1 MSRRLA
7 TSTLTLVGSQA
18 IYNGGLAV
26 EFALIVNWFGDTAQ
40 GSYSIAL
47 GLASLFEVG
56 VHWGSQHLVNREA
69 AARFDTL
76 KARLPALF
84 AASLL
89 TIGCV
94 AVAITGVYGWP
105 MAVIA
110 TAALMRAGAMLVG
123 AICIGRGH
131 LLAPVIARILSPLL
145 ALGVM
150 VFWVRH
156 DPTLA
161 GLALATVAATVGYA
175 GPMWLA
181 ARHLGLHG
189 PAGPSR
195 WLAGWRQLA
204 GDVWPYL
211 VLFFFGQLLFR
222 SDSVL
227 LKVLSDET
235 VVAHYMRAFKWIE
248 GLFFLPHVVASV
260 AIPALVAA
268 GRSGDPRAQGRTLLQ
283 IALVLVCGLSLVA
296 VALRLVGPAILHMV
310 LGEAVADASTL
321 FGTLVWIV
329 PIHGLGI
336 YLAAA
341 LVTRRQERT
350 LLVVVIVASLS
361 SLAAKAIGFS
371 LFGTGAFVWGLYFG
385 LLLHAVGCA
394 WCLWRQPG
402 SPA

>member
-7 TSTLTLVGSQA
+7 TSTLFLVGSQA
-18 IYNGGLAV
+18 MYNGGLAV
-26 EFALIVNWFGDTAQ
+26 EFALIVSWFDDTSQ

-76 KARLPALF
+76 KERLPSLF

-89 TIGCV
+89 TILCV
-94 AVAITGVYGWP
+94 GTAITGVYGWP

-110 TAALMRAGAMLVG
+110 VAALTRAGAMLLG
-123 AICIGRGH
+123 AICIGRGEI
-131 LLAPVIARILSPLL
+131 LAPVTARILSPVL

-150 VFWVRH
+150 LVWVRN
-156 DPTLA
+156 DPTLV
-161 GLALATVAATVGYA
+161 GLALVTVAATLGYA
-175 GPMWLA
+175 GPVWVA
-181 ARHLGLHG
+181 TQKLGLRG
-189 PAGPSR
+189 PARPSR
-195 WLAGWRQLA
+195 WISGWRQLA

-227 LKVLSDET
+227 LKWLADEAH
-235 VVAHYMRAFKWIE
+235 VAHYMRAFKWIE
-248 GLFFLPHVVASV
+248 GLFFLPHVVASA

-268 GRSGDPRAQGRTLLQ
+268 GDSDDPKAQKRTLLQ
-283 IALVLVCGLSLVA
+283 VAVVLGCALSLVA
-296 VALRLVGPAILHMV
+296 VGLHLLGPAILSLF
-310 LGEAVADASTL
+310 LGEAVADSRAL
-321 FGTLVWIV
+321 FVTLVWVV

-341 LVTRRQERT
+341 LVTRRQERA
-350 LLVVVIVASLS
+350 LLGIVVVASLCG
-361 SLAAKAIGFS
+361 LTAKVIGFA
-371 LFGTGAFVWGLYFG
+371 LMGTTAFVWGLYLG
-385 LLLHAVGCA
+385 LLVHVLGCA
-394 WCLWRQPG
+394 WCLWRRLD